1 MNIKHLAITNLQ
13 TKEETILRYE
23 GRSEEVVVIG
33 ADTFIGSRL
42 TKAMAAVGHRVTA
55 YGTGDAAALPVA
67 VTYHQTDYRHFDLS
81 PECNL
86 VFFCHDVAA
95 DRDLHVRS
103 LEALCEHL
111 AAIHSVDRQV
121 HLVYF
126 SSTNIC
132 NANGR
137 RIRED
142 SEIYPHCLRDAAVV
156 QAEMLLKTWCSISRN
171 AIAPHVFRYGELYGE
186 ADAFPTHAGH
196 VNECLALARQGKTLV
211 FYGNLNQARTLTHV
225 DDFASAVAAVLQED
239 FTPSRINIPG
249 EKVTVAEFLQKIAE
263 HYGVEWEPTTQ
274 RPSVLDENVPY
285 LACDRLLNAAVFKS
299 IVPDFKPKHKFANW
313 LAVQPIELKA

>member
-1 MNIKHLAITNLQ
+1 M
-13 TKEETILRYE
+13 ILRYE
-23 GRSEEVVVIG
+23 GRSEEVVIIG
-33 ADTFIGSRL
+33 ADTFIGSHL
-42 TKAMAAVGHRVTA
+42 AKAMAASGHKVIG
-55 YGTGDAAALPVA
+55 YGAREAAATSATSMHDVSALPDTI
-67 VTYHQTDYRHFDLS
+67 TYKPTDYLYFNLP

-86 VFFCHDVAA
+86 LFFCHDVAEN
-95 DRDLHVRS
+95 RDLHVKALS
-103 LEALCEHL
+103 ALCEHL
-111 AAIHSVDRQV
+111 ASIHSVDRQV

-142 SEIYPHCLRDAAVV
+142 SEISPHCLRDAAIV
-156 QAEMLLKTWCSISRN
+156 QAEMLLKTWCSLSGN

-186 ADAFPTHAGH
+186 TDAFPTQAGH

-211 FYGNLNQARTLTHV
+211 FYGNLSQARTLTHV
-225 DDFASAVAAVLQED
+225 DDFAEAVAAVLQED

-249 EKVTVAEFLQKIAE
+249 EKVTVVEFLEKIAE

-274 RPSVLDENVPY
+274 RPSILNENVPF
-285 LACDRLLNAAVFKS
+285 LASDRLLNAAVFKS
-299 IVPDFKPKHKFANW
+299 IVPEFKLKHKFANW
-313 LAVQPIELKA
+313 LHRQPN

>member
-1 MNIKHLAITNLQ
+1 MALIILQ
-13 TKEETILRYE
+13 KTLQKLKAARHSLLLTSRSVLSTSVMRTKDIQQHTWKVSIRC
-23 GRSEEVVVIG
+23 
-33 ADTFIGSRL
+33 RL
-42 TKAMAAVGHRVTA
+42 
-55 YGTGDAAALPVA
+55 L
-67 VTYHQTDYRHFDLS
+67 LES
-81 PECNL
+81 PMI
-86 VFFCHDVAA
+86 
-95 DRDLHVRS
+95 RS
-103 LEALCEHL
+103 LRRHL
-111 AAIHSVDRQV
+111 FLKMSPAQ
-121 HLVYF
+121 
-126 SSTNIC
+126 
-132 NANGR
+132 
-137 RIRED
+137 
-142 SEIYPHCLRDAAVV
+142 
-156 QAEMLLKTWCSISRN
+156 MLLKTWCSISRN
-171 AIAPHVFRYGELYGE
+171 AVAPHVFRYGELYGE

-263 HYGVEWEPTTQ
+263 HYGVEWELTTQ

>member
-1 MNIKHLAITNLQ
+1 MFQ
-13 TKEETILRYE
+13 
-23 GRSEEVVVIG
+23 
-33 ADTFIGSRL
+33 
-42 TKAMAAVGHRVTA
+42 
-55 YGTGDAAALPVA
+55 PVA
-67 VTYHQTDYRHFDLS
+67 ISCHKTDYLHFDLS

-156 QAEMLLKTWCSISRN
+156 QAVKSFQRAYCYDED
-171 AIAPHVFRYGELYGE
+171 G
-186 ADAFPTHAGH
+186 
-196 VNECLALARQGKTLV
+196 
-211 FYGNLNQARTLTHV
+211 
-225 DDFASAVAAVLQED
+225 VAAVGAVRKKLLSAAA
-239 FTPSRINIPG
+239 F
-249 EKVTVAEFLQKIAE
+249 EKK
-263 HYGVEWEPTTQ
+263 
-274 RPSVLDENVPY
+274 
-285 LACDRLLNAAVFKS
+285 
-299 IVPDFKPKHKFANW
+299 
-313 LAVQPIELKA
+313 

>member
-1 MNIKHLAITNLQ
+1 MHYKRLSITDLQ

-23 GRSEEVVVIG
+23 GRSEEVVIIG
-33 ADTFIGSRL
+33 ADTFIGSHL
-42 TKAMAAVGHRVTA
+42 AKAMAAVGHQVIA
-55 YGTGDAAALPVA
+55 YGAQDAMSQSIAMS
-67 VTYHQTDYRHFDLS
+67 YHKTDYFHYDLS
-81 PECNL
+81 SECNL
-86 VFFCHDVAA
+86 VFFCHDVAEN
-95 DRDLHVRS
+95 RDQHVQS
-103 LEALCEHL
+103 LAALCEHL

-132 NANGR
+132 NTNGR

-142 SEIYPHCLRDAAVV
+142 SEISPHCLRDAAIV
-156 QAEMLLKTWCSISRN
+156 QAEMLLKTWCSLSGN

-186 ADAFPTHAGH
+186 TDAFPTHAGH

-249 EKVTVAEFLQKIAE
+249 EKVTVADFLEKIAD

-274 RPSVLDENVPY
+274 RPSVLNENVPF
-285 LACDRLLNAAVFKS
+285 LASDRLLNAAVFKS

-313 LAVQPIELKA
+313 LHRQPN